1 MNGKSSK
8 NFIVQEASPC
18 IPWQIYLPLLHHYPS
33 AMKDYFIKLFNY
45 DRFANLQ
52 MLDCILAANQS
63 LKAVQ
68 LMAHLLAAQQIWL
81 KRCKHLP
88 APGGALWP
96 DWPATEFKA
105 MIESNYAAWISF
117 LEQADDAD
125 FGKLIVYQNSKGESF
140 ENSLTDILAH
150 LINHGTHHRAQ
161 IGQQLK
167 LSGLEKLPAS
177 DYIFYL
183 RD

>member
-1 MNGKSSK
+1 MK
-8 NFIVQEASPC
+8 
-18 IPWQIYLPLLHHYPS
+18 HY
-33 AMKDYFIKLFNY
+33 FVKLFKY

-52 MLDCILAANQS
+52 MLDYLTATNQP

-81 KRCKHLP
+81 KRCKKLP
-88 APGGALWP
+88 APGGPVWP
-96 DWPATEFKA
+96 DWPASELKA
-105 MIESNYAAWISF
+105 IIENNYAEWINF
-117 LEQADDAD
+117 LEQSDDVD
-125 FGKLIVYQNSKGESF
+125 LKNLVTYQNSKGDTF

-167 LSGLEKLPAS
+167 LNAVEQLPVS
-177 DYIFYL
+177 DYIHYL
-183 RD
+183 RR